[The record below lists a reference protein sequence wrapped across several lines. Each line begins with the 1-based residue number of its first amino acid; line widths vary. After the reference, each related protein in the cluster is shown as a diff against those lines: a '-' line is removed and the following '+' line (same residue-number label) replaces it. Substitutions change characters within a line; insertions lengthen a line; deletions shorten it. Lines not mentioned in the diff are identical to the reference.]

1 MMATPATA
9 TDFLEVARKSQQIDN
24 ARLEAYLRERQ
35 GKGLPEQ
42 PRKLAG
48 QLVRA
53 GVMTMFQAE
62 QFLLGKYKGFSLG
75 GYRIIERLGTGGT
88 GTVYL
93 GEHQVLCRRAA
104 LKVLPA
110 PFADDPAILERFR
123 REAQAAAA
131 LDHPNVIHIYDFRQE
146 GPLHFIVMEYVEGA
160 SLQQLIGRRGALPIG
175 VACEYIRQAAIGLQH
190 AHEQKLVH
198 RDVKPANLLVDSAGT
213 VKVLDL
219 GLARFEPKGEDSIT
233 QLFNSGLVLGTA
245 DYLAPEQAINLHGVD
260 ARADVYSLGATLYA
274 LLAGHPPFHKGT
286 IGQKLMWHQ
295 MKEPDPVE
303 SVRPEIPAELAALV
317 KLMLTKKPE
326 ERIATMAEVAKALE
340 AWAVPAPISEVQA
353 GLRKQTQPGRDS
365 QTAPLTNSPRP
376 SQPGPAEDTLV
387 SRRNDTLPMEPPA
400 ESTPAAVQPVAQ
412 PAVPEQDGGRR
423 QLFMLFGLGAA
434 AAWIVAGLVALLV
447 WMLRAGS

>member
-1 MMATPATA
+1 MAAPATA

-35 GKGLPEQ
+35 GKDLPEQ

-53 GVMTMFQAE
+53 GVITMFQAE
-62 QFLLGKYKGFSLG
+62 QFLLGKYKGFTLG

-110 PFADDPAILERFR
+110 LFADDPAILERFR
-123 REAQAAAA
+123 REAQAAAV

-160 SLQQLIGRRGALPIG
+160 SLQQLISRRGALPIG

-198 RDVKPANLLVDSAGT
+198 RDVKPANLLVDPSGT

-219 GLARFEPKGEDSIT
+219 GLARFEPEGQDSIT
-233 QLFNSGLVLGTA
+233 QQFNSGLVLGTA

-274 LLAGHPPFHKGT
+274 LLAGQPPFHKGT

-295 MKEPDPVE
+295 MKEPEPVE
-303 SVRPEIPAELAALV
+303 SVRPEVPAELAALV
-317 KLMLTKKPE
+317 KRMLAKKPE
-326 ERIATMAEVAKALE
+326 ERISTMTEVAQALQ
-340 AWAVPAPISEVQA
+340 AWAVPAPMSEDQA
-353 GLRKQTQPGRDS
+353 GLRRQTQLGRDS
-365 QTAPLTNSPRP
+365 QSAPLTNGPRSAQPP
-376 SQPGPAEDTLV
+376 SEDTLV
-387 SRRNDTLPMEPPA
+387 ARRTDTLPMEPPA
-400 ESTPAAVQPVAQ
+400 ENAPPMALPVA
-412 PAVPEQDGGRR
+412 PPLALKVERSRR
-423 QLFMLFGLGAA
+423 LLFVLFGLGAA
-434 AAWIVAGLVALLV
+434 AGCIVAGLVALLV
-447 WMLRAGS
+447 WMLRTGT